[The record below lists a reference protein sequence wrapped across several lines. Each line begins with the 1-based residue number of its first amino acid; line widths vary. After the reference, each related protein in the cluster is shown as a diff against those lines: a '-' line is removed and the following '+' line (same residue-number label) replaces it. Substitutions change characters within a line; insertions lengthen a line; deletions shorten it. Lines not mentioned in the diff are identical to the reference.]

1 MKGKA
6 LKRLETAPYKIKT
19 LLFILYFFY
28 DKLNSS
34 KTLIYW
40 ARSTCKT
47 AVLLQVWL
55 SFVSVTVNNE
65 IQVYQ
70 AKYQDFTDEL
80 KSLQGLLVLKSQRLA
95 EEELNLKW
103 FKISETVLT
112 QKKKELLEREKILI
126 QQKVS
131 LSLRWSSSM
140 AFKWVKLQCK
150 SAAS

>member
-1 MKGKA
+1 MSI
-6 LKRLETAPYKIKT
+6 LND
-19 LLFILYFFY
+19 LFEQIIQSEERIRERFT
-28 DKLNSS
+28 KL
-34 KTLIYW
+34 
-40 ARSTCKT
+40 RE
-47 AVLLQVWL
+47 
-55 SFVSVTVNNE
+55 VNNE

-112 QKKKELLEREKILI
+112 QKKKELLEREDILI

-131 LSLRWSSSM
+131 LSLR
-140 AFKWVKLQCK
+140 
-150 SAAS
+150 

>member
-1 MKGKA
+1 M
-6 LKRLETAPYKIKT
+6 
-19 LLFILYFFY
+19 
-28 DKLNSS
+28 
-34 KTLIYW
+34 
-40 ARSTCKT
+40 
-47 AVLLQVWL
+47 
-55 SFVSVTVNNE
+55 
-65 IQVYQ
+65 YQ

-131 LSLRWSSSM
+131 LSLR
-140 AFKWVKLQCK
+140 
-150 SAAS
+150 

>member
-1 MKGKA
+1 M
-6 LKRLETAPYKIKT
+6 
-19 LLFILYFFY
+19 
-28 DKLNSS
+28 
-34 KTLIYW
+34 
-40 ARSTCKT
+40 
-47 AVLLQVWL
+47 LLQVRL

-131 LSLRWSSSM
+131 LSLR
-140 AFKWVKLQCK
+140 
-150 SAAS
+150 

>member
-1 MKGKA
+1 MQKHAK
-6 LKRLETAPYKIKT
+6 LQC
-19 LLFILYFFY
+19 FY
-28 DKLNSS
+28 
-34 KTLIYW
+34 
-40 ARSTCKT
+40 
-47 AVLLQVWL
+47 V
-55 SFVSVTVNNE
+55 FVSVTVNNG

-80 KSLQGLLVLKSQRLA
+80 KSLQGLFVLKSQRLA

-131 LSLRWSSSM
+131 LSLR
-140 AFKWVKLQCK
+140 
-150 SAAS
+150 

>member
-1 MKGKA
+1 MQNCSA
-6 LKRLETAPYKIKT
+6 FTSMT
-19 LLFILYFFY
+19 F
-28 DKLNSS
+28 
-34 KTLIYW
+34 
-40 ARSTCKT
+40 
-47 AVLLQVWL
+47 
-55 SFVSVTVNNE
+55 FVSVTVNNE

-80 KSLQGLLVLKSQRLA
+80 KSLRGLLVLKSQRLA

-131 LSLRWSSSM
+131 LSLR
-140 AFKWVKLQCK
+140 
-150 SAAS
+150 

>member
-1 MKGKA
+1 M
-6 LKRLETAPYKIKT
+6 
-19 LLFILYFFY
+19 LL
-28 DKLNSS
+28 
-34 KTLIYW
+34 
-40 ARSTCKT
+40 R
-47 AVLLQVWL
+47 VWL

-131 LSLRWSSSM
+131 LSLRWSSGM
-140 AFKWVKLQCK
+140 AFKWIKLQCK

>member
-1 MKGKA
+1 M
-6 LKRLETAPYKIKT
+6 
-19 LLFILYFFY
+19 
-28 DKLNSS
+28 
-34 KTLIYW
+34 
-40 ARSTCKT
+40 C
-47 AVLLQVWL
+47 
-55 SFVSVTVNNE
+55 
-65 IQVYQ
+65 Q

-131 LSLRWSSSM
+131 LSLR
-140 AFKWVKLQCK
+140 
-150 SAAS
+150 

>member
-1 MKGKA
+1 M
-6 LKRLETAPYKIKT
+6 
-19 LLFILYFFY
+19 
-28 DKLNSS
+28 
-34 KTLIYW
+34 
-40 ARSTCKT
+40 
-47 AVLLQVWL
+47 
-55 SFVSVTVNNE
+55 
-65 IQVYQ
+65 YQ

-131 LSLRWSSSM
+131 LNLR
-140 AFKWVKLQCK
+140 
-150 SAAS
+150 

>member
-1 MKGKA
+1 MQKHAK
-6 LKRLETAPYKIKT
+6 LQC
-19 LLFILYFFY
+19 FY
-28 DKLNSS
+28 
-34 KTLIYW
+34 
-40 ARSTCKT
+40 
-47 AVLLQVWL
+47 V
-55 SFVSVTVNNE
+55 FVSVTVNNE

-131 LSLRWSSSM
+131 LSLR
-140 AFKWVKLQCK
+140 
-150 SAAS
+150 